1 MAHKPALEWI
11 AEYWKEPLKAL
22 LSLDLAQLRRM
33 AESIRG
39 AHSPAP
45 ASKTSF
51 VDLVATQ
58 VDAVA
63 AEELKPVVQMI
74 VDLEMTR
81 AEELIAPQE
90 FAEAIVEVCRRDADL
105 KDVLAGRGEAA
116 WESITSILG
125 DMFSN
130 PETLG
135 IVSKG
140 SDIVYQNERNYY
152 RARILTDLR
161 PVFGDSPDA
170 PPKAFVA
177 QHTLKIGY
185 SIRGDFRNFFIA
197 LDSSDLDKLKE
208 VVDRALKKDRSLR
221 EFMASKAMRV
231 FE

>member
-11 AEYWKEPLKAL
+11 VDYWKEPLKAL
-22 LSLDLAQLRRM
+22 LSLELAQLRRM

-39 AHSPAP
+39 AHST

-58 VDAVA
+58 VDAGA
-63 AEELKPVVQMI
+63 AEQLKPVIQMI

-90 FAEAIVEVCRRDADL
+90 FAAAIVEVCRRDADL
-105 KDVLAGRGEAA
+105 EAGLPDRGEPE
-116 WESITSILG
+116 WGSITSILG

-135 IVSKG
+135 TISKG

-161 PVFGDSPDA
+161 PVFGDSPDS

-185 SIRGDFRNFFIA
+185 SIRGEFRNFFIA
-197 LDSSDLDKLKE
+197 LDSSDLDRLKE
-208 VVDRALKKDRSLR
+208 VVDRAIRKDRSLR
-221 EFMASKAMRV
+221 EFIASKDMRV